1 MTKTITLENKIKECG
16 YKKCYIAAQLGI
28 SSYSLARKINNKSPF
43 TADEVASLAKVLR
56 LTSAETIDIFL
67 Q

>member
-1 MTKTITLENKIKECG
+1 MTKTITLETKIKECG
-16 YKKCYIAAQLGI
+16 YKKCFIAAQLGI

-43 TADEVASLAKVLR
+43 TADEVARLAKVLR
-56 LTSAETIDIFL
+56 LTGTEILDIFL